1 MRARVLSGTAVAEAI
16 KAELRPRI
24 ETLRG
29 RGVTPGLAAVLVGE
43 DPASQVYVRMKVKTC
58 RELGLFSDEVRL
70 PPTTTEAELLA
81 VVDRLNADPGV
92 HGILVQ
98 LPLPPQVGAARV
110 LERVNPR
117 KDVDCFHPTNVG
129 LMATGRPAF
138 LPCTPAGV
146 QQLLIRGGVETAG
159 RHAVIV
165 GRSNIVGRPLA
176 IMLSHKGPGANATVT
191 LCHSGTKDLAALT
204 SQADILIAAIGV
216 PEFVRAGMVRDGA
229 AVIDVGV
236 NRVDD
241 PAAKGGARLVGDVA
255 FKEVAAKAGLLTPVP
270 GGVGPM
276 TIAMLV
282 HNTVLAAERFVAGA
296 ASD

>member
-1 MRARVLSGTAVAEAI
+1 MSARILSGTAVAEAI
-16 KAELRPRI
+16 KGELRPRI
-24 ETLRG
+24 EALKN

-43 DPASQVYVRMKVKTC
+43 NPASQVYVRMKVKAC
-58 RELGLFSDEVRL
+58 RELEMFSDEVRL
-70 PPTTTEAELLA
+70 PATTTEAELLA
-81 VVDRLNADPGV
+81 VVDRLNADPRI

-98 LPLPPQVGAARV
+98 LPLPPQVNADRV
-110 LERVNPR
+110 IERVNLL

-129 LMATGRPAF
+129 LLAIGRPAF

-146 QQLLIRGGVETAG
+146 QQLLIRGGIEISG

-176 IMLSHKGPGANATVT
+176 SMLSQKGPGANATVT
-191 LCHSGTKDLAALT
+191 MCHSATKDLPAIT
-204 SQADILIAAIGV
+204 TQADILIAAIGV
-216 PEFVRAGMVRDGA
+216 PEFVRAPMVREGA

-241 PAAKGGARLVGDVA
+241 PAAKGGSRLVGDVA
-255 FKEVAAKAGLLTPVP
+255 FKEVADKAALITPVP

-276 TIAMLV
+276 TIAMLM
-282 HNTVLAAERFVAGA
+282 HNTVVAAERAGA
-296 ASD
+296 